1 LVGVANGEVCDK
13 LGVERVNQISAAS
26 HATSIL
32 LSGLIGAIVGATAAI
47 LSQLLADRLA
57 RERELGRFRVQ
68 SFERFRREFS
78 EDATLKAIYN
88 KYPDQ
93 RLTNKEIEDY
103 LGFFE
108 EIGIY
113 AQRSLVD
120 VDLVDLI
127 LGDYII
133 ECYEEHDIMDRVRSL
148 RIAEGDNS
156 YFEFFEK
163 LAARLVT
170 IRNERRLRNKP

>member
-1 LVGVANGEVCDK
+1 MP
-13 LGVERVNQISAAS
+13 

-32 LSGLIGAIVGATAAI
+32 LSGLVGAIVGASAAI
-47 LSQLLADRLA
+47 LSQLLSDRLA

-78 EDATLKAIYN
+78 EDTTLKAIYN

-113 AQRSLVD
+113 AERSLVD
-120 VDLVDLI
+120 MDLVDLI

-133 ECYEEHDIMDRVRSL
+133 ECYEEHDIMDRVRKL
-148 RIAEGDNS
+148 RIAVGDNS

-163 LAARLVT
+163 LAVQLVT
-170 IRNERRLRNKP
+170 KRNERRLRNKP